1 LNELAALAG
10 YGFLLGWS
18 VAWPP
23 GPINAEMIRR
33 GFAGGFRPAAAV
45 GLGACSADALWAIL
59 VMTGI
64 GLLVGPATRFGLAV
78 ASTMLLL
85 ILGGFFLSAAWRA
98 WQDHD
103 EGRDHEEGR
112 DREAAPSRVAAT
124 RRGYFLGL
132 GMALTSPWNL
142 AFWLAVMGR
151 PQSLDAGLVGA
162 LTVAGAVILGAGAWI
177 LVLCGFVVRL
187 RLRLG
192 ESLWGRRWRLVAD
205 TMTGILMLGFAAQQV
220 RLLLG

>member
-33 GFAGGFRPAAAV
+33 GFAAGFRPAAAV
-45 GLGACSADALWAIL
+45 GLGACSGDALWAVL
-59 VMTGI
+59 VMTGV
-64 GLLVGPATRFGLAV
+64 GLLIGPATRVGLGI
-78 ASTMLLL
+78 ASTALLF
-85 ILGGFFLSAAWRA
+85 ILAGLFLSAAWRA
-98 WQDHD
+98 W
-103 EGRDHEEGR
+103 RDHAATP
-112 DREAAPSRVAAT
+112 AAPSRVAAT
-124 RRGYFLGL
+124 RRGYLIGL

-162 LTVAGAVILGAGAWI
+162 LTVAGAVILGAGAWV
-177 LVLCGFVVRL
+177 LVLCVIVVRL
-187 RLRLG
+187 RLRLANG
-192 ESLWGRRWRLVAD
+192 LWDRLWRLVAD
-205 TMTGILMLGFAAQQV
+205 SLTGILMLGFAAQQL
-220 RLLLG
+220 RLLIG

>member
-1 LNELAALAG
+1 MSELAALGG

-33 GFAGGFRPAAAV
+33 GLASGFRAAAAV
-45 GLGACSADALWAIL
+45 GLGACSGDALWAVL
-59 VMTGI
+59 VMTGV
-64 GLLVGPATRFGLAV
+64 GLLIGPATRFALGT
-78 ASTMLLL
+78 ASSVLLL
-85 ILGGFFLSAAWRA
+85 ILAGLFLSAAWRA
-98 WQDHD
+98 W
-103 EGRDHEEGR
+103 R
-112 DREAAPSRVAAT
+112 DRAAPLARPSRGAAT
-124 RRGYFLGL
+124 RRGYLLGL

-151 PQSLDAGLVGA
+151 PQSLEAGIIGA
-162 LTVAGAVILGAGAWI
+162 LTVACAVILGAGAWV

-187 RLRLG
+187 RLRLD
-192 ESLWGRRWRLVAD
+192 GRLWRLVAD
-205 TMTGILMLGFAAQQV
+205 GITGILMLGFAAQQF

>member
-33 GFAGGFRPAAAV
+33 GFAAGFRPAAAV
-45 GLGACSADALWAIL
+45 GLGACSGDALWAVL

-64 GLLVGPATRFGLAV
+64 GLLIGPATRFGLGI
-78 ASTMLLL
+78 ASSLLLL
-85 ILGGFFLSAAWRA
+85 ILAGFFLSAAWRA
-98 WQDHD
+98 WR
-103 EGRDHEEGR
+103 E
-112 DREAAPSRVAAT
+112 REAASVMSNRVVAT
-124 RRGYFLGL
+124 RRGYFLGF

-151 PQSLDAGLVGA
+151 PQSVDAGFLGA
-162 LTVAGAVILGAGAWI
+162 LTVAGAVILGAGVWV
-177 LVLCGFVVRL
+177 LVLCGLVVRL
-187 RLRLG
+187 HLRLG
-192 ESLWGRRWRLVAD
+192 EGLWGRRWRLVAD
-205 TMTGILMLGFAAQQV
+205 TMTGILMLGFAVQQL

>member
-1 LNELAALAG
+1 MSGWGALAG

-33 GFAGGFRPAAAV
+33 GLATGFRPAAAV
-45 GLGACSADALWAIL
+45 GLGACSGDALWAIT

-64 GLLVGPATRFGLAV
+64 GLLIGPAMRFGLGV
-78 ASTMLLL
+78 ASSLLL
-85 ILGGFFLSAAWRA
+85 SILASFFLTAAWRA
-98 WQDHD
+98 WR
-103 EGRDHEEGR
+103 G
-112 DREAAPSRVAAT
+112 REASEPVPVRVGAT
-124 RRGYFLGL
+124 RRGYFVGL

-142 AFWLAVMGR
+142 AFWLAVMGQ
-151 PQSLDAGLVGA
+151 PQNLDTGVIGA
-162 LTVAGAVILGAGAWI
+162 LILASAVILGAGAWV

-187 RLRLG
+187 RLRLDNKR
-192 ESLWGRRWRLVAD
+192 WRRRWRLVAD
-205 TMTGILMLGFAAQQV
+205 GLTGILMLGFAALQL

>member
-1 LNELAALAG
+1 LNELGSLAG

-33 GFAGGFRPAAAV
+33 GFAAGFRSAAAV
-45 GLGACSADALWAIL
+45 GLGACSADAVWAIL

-64 GLLVGPATRFGLAV
+64 GLLAGPAMRFGLAI
-78 ASTMLLL
+78 ASAVLLL
-85 ILGGFFLSAAWRA
+85 ILAGFFLLAAWRTWRGA
-98 WQDHD
+98 A
-103 EGRDHEEGR
+103 RA
-112 DREAAPSRVAAT
+112 RETPSAPPGRVAAT
-124 RRGYFLGL
+124 RRGYLLGL

-151 PQSLDAGLVGA
+151 PQSLDAGLLGA

-177 LVLCGFVVRL
+177 LVLCGFVVRV

-192 ESLWGRRWRLVAD
+192 DGLWAWRWRLVAD
-205 TMTGILMLGFAAQQV
+205 SMTGILMLGFAVQQLW
-220 RLLLG
+220 LLHG

>member
-33 GFAGGFRPAAAV
+33 SLATGFRSAIAV
-45 GLGACSADALWAIL
+45 GLGACSGDALWAVL
-59 VMTGI
+59 VMTGV
-64 GLLVGPATRFGLAV
+64 GLLIGPATRFALGIVSSA
-78 ASTMLLL
+78 LLL
-85 ILGGFFLSAAWRA
+85 ILAGLFLSAAWGA
-98 WQDHD
+98 W
-103 EGRDHEEGR
+103 R
-112 DREAAPSRVAAT
+112 DRARPPPSPSRVAAT
-124 RRGYFLGL
+124 RRGYLLGF

-151 PQSLDAGLVGA
+151 PQSLDAGVVGA
-162 LTVAGAVILGAGAWI
+162 LTVAGAVILGAGAWV
-177 LVLCGFVVRL
+177 LALCGFAVRL
-187 RLRLG
+187 RLDGRL
-192 ESLWGRRWRLVAD
+192 WRLVAD
-205 TMTGILMLGFAAQQV
+205 GMTGILMFGFAAQQL